1 MIAQFID
8 HQDVRWREFL
18 KRTKHDFYALP
29 EYVELAAAEEAAIS
43 MAFYAERQ
51 SEACLIPLLIRPIP
65 PMLNAPRDWCDCMS
79 PYGYP
84 GVLLSPSH
92 GQLSL
97 FLEVFCDIARERGI
111 VTAFIRLH
119 PLFPLPQGP
128 LEEFG
133 QLISHGPTVYI
144 NLSDSKEHIW
154 QQVSTNHQRDIKRL
168 MRQGYYCTR
177 DDWNRFPEFIAL
189 YHANMQRVGAKGR
202 YFFSR
207 AYFEKLRTQLGDRVH
222 LVCALTGTNDLAA
235 AGLMIITDGIAQH
248 HLLATAEQ
256 YQRRSP
262 SKLVVDY
269 MWRWAQ
275 EQACHTFHIG
285 GGVGG
290 REDSLFHFKAGFS
303 PMRSQFCSYR
313 VVMDDV
319 KNRALNRVV
328 SLSADVRA
336 SADFFPGYR
345 HFEKQSDS
353 ALILPMIS

>member
-1 MIAQFID
+1 MGWVIEAMAPNARYPSPMAIPDYQTCMLPFLQHLADGAEHTLRDAEERLAEHFKLSATERAELLPSGQQGVFRNRVGWARTYLKKAGLVESPKRAVFRITERGLSTLAAKPNRI
-8 HQDVRWREFL
+8 DVR
-18 KRTKHDFYALP
+18 Y
-29 EYVELAAAEEAAIS
+29 
-43 MAFYAERQ
+43 
-51 SEACLIPLLIRPIP
+51 
-65 PMLNAPRDWCDCMS
+65 
-79 PYGYP
+79 
-84 GVLLSPSH
+84 
-92 GQLSL
+92 
-97 FLEVFCDIARERGI
+97 LE
-111 VTAFIRLH
+111 
-119 PLFPLPQGP
+119 Q
-128 LEEFG
+128 
-133 QLISHGPTVYI
+133 
-144 NLSDSKEHIW
+144 
-154 QQVSTNHQRDIKRL
+154 
-168 MRQGYYCTR
+168 
-177 DDWNRFPEFIAL
+177 FPEFIAL

-222 LVCALTGTNDLAA
+222 LVCAMTGTNDLAA

-262 SKLVVDY
+262 SKLVVDC

-275 EQACHTFHIG
+275 EQVCHTFHIG

-313 VVMDDV
+313 VVMDNV
-319 KNRALNRVV
+319 KNRALNLLVN
-328 SLSADVRA
+328 LSADVRA

-353 ALILPMIS
+353 ALIPPMIS

>member
-1 MIAQFID
+1 MATKD
-8 HQDVRWREFL
+8 VKVPGTKPVDLKDVRMLAELLHEFPEIGSIEVRGVFDTGVVIT
-18 KRTKHDFYALP
+18 RTGSAAPQAAPVHAPAPLP
-29 EYVELAAAEEAAIS
+29 AAPVAVPAATAPAAAPAAS
-43 MAFYAERQ
+43 TLKDVKSPMVGTFYKSPEPGAE
-51 SEACLIPLLIRPIP
+51 
-65 PMLNAPRDWCDCMS
+65 
-79 PYGYP
+79 PYVKVG
-84 GVLLSPSH
+84 SR
-92 GQLSL
+92 
-97 FLEVFCDIARERGI
+97 IA
-111 VTAFIRLH
+111 V
-119 PLFPLPQGP
+119 
-128 LEEFG
+128 
-133 QLISHGPTVYI
+133 GPTVYI

-168 MRQGYYCTR
+168 MRRGYYCTR

-222 LVCALTGTNDLAA
+222 LVCAMTGTNDLAA

-262 SKLVVDY
+262 SKLVVDC

-275 EQACHTFHIG
+275 EQVCHTFHIG

-313 VVMDDV
+313 VVMDNV
-319 KNRALNRVV
+319 KNRALNLLVN
-328 SLSADVRA
+328 LSADVRA

-353 ALILPMIS
+353 ALIPPMIS